1 MKTVLE
7 ERDFIEHLIKGSDQA
22 FQLLFEKYWTHV
34 FGTVK
39 KLVKS
44 PEIAEDIT
52 QEIFVKVW
60 NRRKDLSSINNIEAY
75 LYTVSKNTT
84 LDALRKKVLLTDNIE
99 HLIHYFKD
107 QALTPQQS
115 LEYQELQQNIQQAID
130 ILPEKVKEVFVLSR
144 FEGLSH
150 EEISEKL
157 NISITSSKT
166 YIVRALKLI
175 RAHMANNT
183 DLPLLAMAALLLEKI
198 ISHTK

>member
-1 MKTVLE
+1 MAQKE
-7 ERDFIEHLIKGSDQA
+7 KDFIEHLAKGADQA
-22 FQLLFEKYWTHV
+22 FQMLFEKYWSHV
-34 FGTVK
+34 FSTVK

-44 PEIAEDIT
+44 PELAEDIS

-60 NRRKDLSSINNIEAY
+60 HRREELSTISNIEAY

-84 LDALRKKVLLTDNIE
+84 LDALRKKVLVTENIDQ
-99 HLIHYFKD
+99 LIHYFKD
-107 QALTPQQS
+107 QSLTPQQR

-157 NISITSSKT
+157 HISITSSKT

-175 RAHMANNT
+175 RAYMANNT
-183 DLPLLAMAALLLEKI
+183 DLPLLVMAALLLEEI

>member
-1 MKTVLE
+1 MAQKE
-7 ERDFIEHLIKGSDQA
+7 KDFIEHLAKGANQA
-22 FQLLFEKYWTHV
+22 FQMLFEKYWSHV
-34 FGTVK
+34 FSTVK

-44 PEIAEDIT
+44 PELAEDIA

-60 NRRKDLSSINNIEAY
+60 HRREELSTISNIEAY

-84 LDALRKKVLLTDNIE
+84 LDALRKKVLITENIDQ
-99 HLIHYFKD
+99 LIHYFKD
-107 QALTPQQS
+107 QALTPQQR

-130 ILPEKVKEVFVLSR
+130 TLPEKVKEVFVLSR

-175 RAHMANNT
+175 RAYMATNT
-183 DLPLLAMAALLLEKI
+183 DLPLLVMAALLLEEI